1 MNDTND
7 NPINFASIDP
17 TADPAA
23 FDRRVEAIIARA
35 ATELAA
41 RRVRANPVLQLASWR
56 RPMLAAAAL
65 VAVVSATI
73 LTRIQVPQP
82 IPQIETDGIAEAVGI
97 PQQLAQWI
105 WIDSL
110 PSTAD
115 LYVAFEQ

>member
-7 NPINFASIDP
+7 SPVDFSAIDP
-17 TADPAA
+17 TADPVE
-23 FDRRVEAIIARA
+23 FDRRVEAIITQA
-35 ATELAA
+35 ATELAS
-41 RRVRANPVLQLASWR
+41 RRMRSNPVLQLASWR

-65 VAVVSATI
+65 VAVVLATV
-73 LTRIQVPQP
+73 LTQIQVPQQP
-82 IPQIETDGIAEAVGI
+82 LIETDGIAEAVGV

-105 WIDSL
+105 WSDSL

>member
-17 TADPAA
+17 TADPPE
-23 FDRRVEAIIARA
+23 FDRRVEAIIALA

-41 RRVRANPVLQLASWR
+41 RRVRLNPVLQVASWR

-73 LTRIQVPQP
+73 LIQIQVPQP
-82 IPQIETDGIAEAVGI
+82 TPQIETDGIAEAVGV

-105 WIDSL
+105 WNDSL

>member
-17 TADPAA
+17 TADPVE
-23 FDRRVEAIIARA
+23 FDRRVEALVARA

-41 RRVRANPVLQLASWR
+41 RRVRSNPILQLALWR
-56 RPMLAAAAL
+56 RPMLAAAAV

-73 LTRIQVPQP
+73 LTQVQVPQTIAP
-82 IPQIETDGIAEAVGI
+82 IETDGIAEAVGI

-105 WIDSL
+105 WNDSL

-115 LYVAFEQ
+115 LYMAFQQ

>member
-97 PQQLAQWI
+97 PQPLAQWI
-105 WIDSL
+105 WNDSL